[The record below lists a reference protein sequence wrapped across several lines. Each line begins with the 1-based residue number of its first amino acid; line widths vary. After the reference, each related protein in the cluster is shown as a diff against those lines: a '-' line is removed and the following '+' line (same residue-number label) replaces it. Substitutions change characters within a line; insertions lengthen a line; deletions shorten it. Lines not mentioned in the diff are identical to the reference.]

1 MPEEQFLMPIRMAD
15 IEIGKPLPFAVFDSE
30 RHLLLN
36 KGVVVVSQNQ
46 LEGLQAKG
54 LFREETPERHIVRGA
69 LQPGEGEPEPAKAA
83 PSKPREETLDLD
95 ALKLMPGDSLQLQ
108 PLLEGQ
114 TERWNVRVIGMLRNK
129 SLLVSAPLV
138 DGKLIFIKDGQTYL
152 VRAFSGMNACAF
164 KTKVLKS
171 QLQPYPYLHLDWP
184 DSVQAMRIRK
194 AMRAPANLIVAVHE
208 SAEGRQTGAARMTDI
223 SVGGAKLLSNA
234 ALGRKDESLWLSF
247 KVRLS
252 DMEEYVKT
260 HAVIRSIGEEADE
273 QGKPMKAY
281 GVQFDDL
288 SQGQR
293 LIIMN
298 LVYQYVLKEPA

>member
-1 MPEEQFLMPIRMAD
+1 MPEEKFLIPIRKAD
-15 IEIGKPLPFAVFDSE
+15 VEIGKPLPYAVFDSE
-30 RHLLLN
+30 HHLLLN

-46 LEGLQAKG
+46 LDALQAKG
-54 LFREETPERHIVRGA
+54 LYREGTPRRHTVR
-69 LQPGEGEPEPAKAA
+69 PVEYKPEPA
-83 PSKPREETLDLD
+83 KPREETLDLD

-114 TERWNVRVIGMLRNK
+114 TERWNVHVIGMLRNK

-184 DSVQAMRIRK
+184 DSVQAMCIRK
-194 AMRAPANLIVAVHE
+194 AMRAPANLIAAVHE

-234 ALGRKDESLWLSF
+234 VLGRKGESLWLSF

-298 LVYQYVLKEPA
+298 LVYQHMLKEHA